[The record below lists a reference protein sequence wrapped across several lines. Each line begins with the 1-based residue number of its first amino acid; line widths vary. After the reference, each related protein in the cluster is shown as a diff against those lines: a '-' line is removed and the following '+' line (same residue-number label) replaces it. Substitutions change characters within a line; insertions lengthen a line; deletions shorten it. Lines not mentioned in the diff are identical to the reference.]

1 MSIRIRRKRAEKLA
15 DREHRARMMRQRR
28 PVMDALELPADVSG
42 GSVRVILIG
51 GRRALIENHLGVA
64 DVGQESISLTTRG
77 GLMTVHGQNLLLT
90 DVREGALSV
99 EGQIESL
106 ILPHW
111 REGADGRD

>member
-1 MSIRIRRKRAEKLA
+1 MSILIRRKRAEKLA
-15 DREHRARMMRQRR
+15 ERDRRSRMTRQRR
-28 PVMDALELPADVSG
+28 PVMDALELPADVSEG
-42 GSVRVILIG
+42 GVRVILIS

-64 DVGQESISLTTRG
+64 DVGKESISLTTRD

-111 REGADGRD
+111 REGADGCD